1 MFELVGM
8 PAISVVLAVT
18 RGLPWWGWLLIILAV
33 FVLLTWFLSRD
44 AGRSKESP
52 LEPPEKVT
60 PPEAP
65 AAAPVE
71 SVQTAPVEPVQAAP
85 VAMPPARSEQIQLTE
100 AVGEDNLQIVEGI
113 GPKIASILH
122 AAGITTFAQLAAS
135 DPARLLEIIH
145 AAGLRLGDPTTWP
158 EQARLAAA
166 GDWDGLKRLQDSL
179 KGGRRV

>member
-52 LEPPEKVT
+52 LEPPE
-60 PPEAP
+60 AP

-71 SVQTAPVEPVQAAP
+71 FVQTAPVEPVQAAP

-158 EQARLAAA
+158 EQASLAAA